1 MLKPRGLYSR
11 NSSSQGDSLC
21 HAKHGLSWARAI
33 ILKSLSTLD
42 YDRHYISMHTV
53 DGRSAQAGRPSPRYC
68 LHGRQ
73 DARFGETNGLV
84 SDGYGYGVIPILHLA
99 HEKCLPLLAT
109 FTMERPPNARTD
121 PQCDSHLHSVVH
133 SGRTPSTCS
142 CTLSTTLYAQR
153 TTAPHARRGSAH
165 FLEKREPLA
174 LGS

>member
-33 ILKSLSTLD
+33 VLWTTIATT
-42 YDRHYISMHTV
+42 SMHTV
-53 DGRSAQAGRPSPRYC
+53 DGRSAQTGRPSPRYC

-73 DARFGETNGLV
+73 DARVRRDERPCKRWVWLMVWLWRNSYPTPSTRKMSSTV
-84 SDGYGYGVIPILHLA
+84 SHIH
-99 HEKCLPLLAT
+99 
-109 FTMERPPNARTD
+109 MEHPPNARTD